1 MAGCFDSVS
10 GIPPSRSPSPIP
22 TRATRTTRLSRIFFL
37 YSWLYSRRG
46 RMFEGGWGFLLL
58 SEAERLNKAFRVREE
73 GGEGRESRHF
83 GPMPRA
89 FNERS
94 LRRLKKRGEVEI
106 SPSHAINVG
115 GRFLNSP
122 TKITLSLSLSLEGG
136 RTCKKCKAE
145 ISIDLFAAPPSR
157 PILEYP

>member
-1 MAGCFDSVS
+1 
-10 GIPPSRSPSPIP
+10 
-22 TRATRTTRLSRIFFL
+22 
-37 YSWLYSRRG
+37 
-46 RMFEGGWGFLLL
+46 MFEGAPLL

-73 GGEGRESRHF
+73 GGKGRESRHF

-122 TKITLSLSLSLEGG
+122 TKITLSLSLSLSKEVE
-136 RTCKKCKAE
+136 RVKNAKLKYQS
-145 ISIDLFAAPPSR
+145 ISSLPRLLAQYWNIPESPLMLLD
-157 PILEYP
+157 

>member
-22 TRATRTTRLSRIFFL
+22 TRATRTTRLSRIFF
-37 YSWLYSRRG
+37 YIRG
-46 RMFEGGWGFLLL
+46 CIREGGGCLK
-58 SEAERLNKAFRVREE
+58 EAERLNKAFRVREE